1 MNERVVFKVELYKQ
15 ALKFAYE
22 TAGVDTEN
30 GTILASLT
38 AGRFAELIVRE
49 CAGIG
54 DNYQDIL
61 GDEPE
66 CFNCRKVAYGIVDKI
81 RQHFGV
87 EE

>member
-1 MNERVVFKVELYKQ
+1 MNQRIYELYEQ

-38 AGRFAELIVRE
+38 AGRFAELIVQE
-49 CAGIG
+49 CMDYASRNWEHGHLLA
-54 DNYQDIL
+54 QDL
-61 GDEPE
+61 
-66 CFNCRKVAYGIVDKI
+66 KT
-81 RQHFGV
+81 HFGV

>member
-38 AGRFAELIVRE
+38 AGRFAELIVKE
-49 CAGIG
+49 CMLCCERVISDPVRPESVDTWLNGGLSCI
-54 DNYQDIL
+54 
-61 GDEPE
+61 DEIKE
-66 CFNCRKVAYGIVDKI
+66 
-81 RQHFGV
+81 HFGV